1 MGSART
7 SPLRHDARFH
17 RANSKR
23 AARSGPRAGLKNQ
36 TQGLRNPRLTS
47 RTSPST
53 RTSPF
58 SEAPNLARL
67 QHACMLSPK
76 NRAGR
81 IRTPNPRIWN
91 PLLYHWSYCPIEI
104 RKSNASNHFRGCS
117 ALDESRSSPSLG
129 SDRIPQVRRR
139 PPPVQVNPHNSSGS
153 RRRRYRGRARSPS
166 HGNDVQTSKT
176 SRYLMILATTP
187 APTVRPPSRIAK
199 RRPSSMAIAWI
210 SSTLTLALSPGMHI
224 SAPSTSVLPVTSV
237 VRK

>member
-36 TQGLRNPRLTS
+36 TQGLRNPRS
-47 RTSPST
+47 RGMSPST

-67 QHACMLSPK
+67 QHACMLSQK
-76 NRAGR
+76 QGR
-81 IRTPNPRIWN
+81 EDSNPQPADLESAALPLELLPYRI
-91 PLLYHWSYCPIEI
+91 PQIE
-104 RKSNASNHFRGCS
+104 RFESLPRVQRSREEPFFPQFRIGQDPTGS
-117 ALDESRSSPSLG
+117 PSSPSGASQSAELV
-129 SDRIPQVRRR
+129 RI
-139 PPPVQVNPHNSSGS
+139 